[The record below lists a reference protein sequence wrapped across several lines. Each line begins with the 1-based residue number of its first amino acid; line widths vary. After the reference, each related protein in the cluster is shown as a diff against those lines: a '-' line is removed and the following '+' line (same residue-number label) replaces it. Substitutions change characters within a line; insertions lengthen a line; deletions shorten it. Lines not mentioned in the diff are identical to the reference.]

1 MSRPPV
7 RRLILLRHGQ
17 TEWNATDRM
26 QGQLDTELTELGR
39 TQAKD
44 AARELGAT
52 DPVRILSSD
61 LRRALDTATVLGE
74 FAGVPVEA
82 DPRLR
87 ETYLGDWQGLTH
99 YDVDTG
105 YPGARVAW
113 RTDAT
118 MAPPNGENRL
128 DVARRARPLVDELVV
143 ELGDEWLARPV
154 ILVAHGGLIAA
165 LTASL
170 LDLPVDRWSVLG
182 GLGNA
187 SWVQVAAHG
196 ELGALSWR
204 LDVWNS
210 SARVA
215 PDVL

>member
-39 TQAKD
+39 TQAKE
-44 AARELGAT
+44 AARELST
-52 DPVRILSSD
+52 THPLRIVTSD
-61 LRRALDTATVLGE
+61 LRRAVDTATVLGE
-74 FAGVPVEA
+74 HTGVAVES
-82 DPRLR
+82 DERLR

-99 YDVDTG
+99 LDVDSG
-105 YPGARVAW
+105 YPGARIAW

-128 DVARRARPLVDELVV
+128 DVARRARPLVDELL
-143 ELGDEWLARPV
+143 ESLGDEWLARPV
-154 ILVAHGGLIAA
+154 IFVAHGGLIAA

-187 SWVQVAAHG
+187 SWVQLAAHG
-196 ELGALSWR
+196 QLGALSWR